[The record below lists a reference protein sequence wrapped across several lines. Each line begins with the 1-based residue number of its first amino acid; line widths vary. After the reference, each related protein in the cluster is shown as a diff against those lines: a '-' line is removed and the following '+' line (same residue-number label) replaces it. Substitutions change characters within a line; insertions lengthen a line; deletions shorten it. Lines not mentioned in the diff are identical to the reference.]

1 MKKKIEP
8 IIKPEILLPKK
19 KIDLSK
25 WAVVACDQFTSSP
38 EYWDELKRYVD
49 LKPSTYHMILPEVFL
64 EKMDD
69 KTINQINKTMHKY
82 IKDQIFDNIGESF
95 MLIERT
101 TTLNSRRL
109 GLMIAIDLE
118 TYDYEMN
125 TKPLIRT
132 TEKTIIERI
141 PPRVKIRKQ
150 APLELSHVMLL
161 ANDDQL
167 KIIERLYQR
176 KDQFIKKYDF
186 VLNMMGGHIRGYQI
200 KDCDDIIKD
209 FYKLIDDPANPILFI
224 VGDGNHSLATAK
236 AHWNEVKKKLNKTE
250 QETNPARYA
259 MVEVVNIYDKGL
271 EFEGIHRIIFN
282 ADQQFLIDLFHY
294 VDKEKETFVYKKDI
308 GKEPFYIP
316 SSTAVAYEQI
326 QTFIDLYVKKN
337 KHVTI
342 DYIHGEKELIDLCNE
357 IPGSIGIKMPTIE
370 KKDLFPFIKMG
381 KVLPRKSFS
390 MGSAT
395 AKRYYLESRYIVDIN
410 KGE

>member
-8 IIKPEILLPKK
+8 IVRPEILLPKK

-25 WAVVACDQFTSSP
+25 WSVVACDQFTSSP

-49 LKPSTYHMILPEVFL
+49 QKQSTYHMILPEVFL

-69 KTINQINKTMHKY
+69 KIINQINKTMHKY
-82 IKDQIFDNIGESF
+82 IKDQIFENIGESF

-118 TYDYEMN
+118 AYDYELN
-125 TKPLIRT
+125 SKPLIRT
-132 TEKTIIERI
+132 TEKTIIDRI

-161 ANDDQL
+161 ANDDKL
-167 KIIERLYQR
+167 RIIERLYER

-200 KDCDDIIKD
+200 KDCDDIISD
-209 FYKLIDDPANPILFI
+209 FYKLIDDKTNPILFI

-236 AHWNEVKKKLNKTE
+236 AHWNEVKKKLNKQE

-282 ADQQFLIDLFHY
+282 ADDQFLVDLFHY
-294 VDKEKETFVYKKDI
+294 VDKEKEAFVYKKDI

-316 SSTAVAYEQI
+316 SSTALAYEQI
-326 QTFIDLYVKKN
+326 QAFIDLYMKKHKN
-337 KHVTI
+337 VTI

-395 AKRYYLESRYIVDIN
+395 AKRYYLESRYIVNIN